1 MKRHIALVFAILVPM
16 APMISAVQA
25 QDAVEGG
32 ELFMQYCA
40 TCHGVAAT
48 GDGPMN
54 SVLIIQPTDLTR
66 LAAENGGTF
75 PIARVVAR
83 IDGRDPLVSHGSPMP
98 IYGQFFE
105 GRGKTIRDEDGV
117 MIMTSQ
123 PVIDLVTYLEGM
135 QE

>member
-1 MKRHIALVFAILVPM
+1 MKRHIALVFAIL
-16 APMISAVQA
+16 APMVPVAQA
-25 QDAVEGG
+25 QDAAQGG
-32 ELFMQYCA
+32 EVFMQYCA
-40 TCHGVAAT
+40 TCHGVEAR

-54 SVLIIQPTDLTR
+54 SVLVIQPTDLTQ

-75 PIARVVAR
+75 PTSRVVAR

-105 GRGKTIRDEDGV
+105 GRGKTIRGEDGV

-123 PVIDLVTYLEGM
+123 PVIDLVAYLEGM